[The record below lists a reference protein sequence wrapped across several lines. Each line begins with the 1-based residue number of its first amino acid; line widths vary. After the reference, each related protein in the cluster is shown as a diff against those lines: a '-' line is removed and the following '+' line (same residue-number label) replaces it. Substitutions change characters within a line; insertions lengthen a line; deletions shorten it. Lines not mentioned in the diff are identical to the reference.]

1 MQPKPRTKHQAIPL
15 PVPATPPNEAGWSF
29 AALLSVFTASL
40 LIWMRRLG
48 VHPADVEDAT
58 QEALVEA
65 WQRASTLPMGQD
77 EAQHEMFRIA
87 GKIAQRCRRQAARL
101 VCVDELDAVDPRDTE
116 AWIAARTLW
125 LTALYRL
132 DEPARVLIIARHID
146 GRTFKDIGVE
156 MGKEEETARQRVK
169 VAEKKLQAELDKLM
183 GRDNKD
189 KRGAAAMGLGFALD
203 PFDRAVFR
211 AILDVEEEFGLAP
224 PPASTV
230 RPKVTAKPWPWQT
243 FPMGTLAIALFVV
256 PGQGWRTEA
265 LYAEKIGNIPLPTV
279 DVRAATRAPE
289 EKRAPLEPP
298 LPRKHVTNLSHT
310 APRLSDKG
318 AAIVNNLRKTRSALA
333 SP

>member
-1 MQPKPRTKHQAIPL
+1 
-15 PVPATPPNEAGWSF
+15 
-29 AALLSVFTASL
+29 
-40 LIWMRRLG
+40 MRKLG

-65 WQRASTLPMGQD
+65 WQRASTLPVVQD

-87 GKIAQRCRRQAARL
+87 AKIAQRCRRQAARL
-101 VCVDELDAVDPRDTE
+101 VCVDELDAADPRDTE

-132 DEPARVLIIARHID
+132 DEPTRALIIARHID
-146 GRTFKDIGVE
+146 ERTFKDIGAE

-183 GRDNKD
+183 GRDTKG
-189 KRGAAAMGLGFALD
+189 KRGAAAMGVGFTLD

-211 AILDVEEEFGLAP
+211 AMLDVEEEFGLAP

-230 RPKVTAKPWPWQT
+230 RPKVTAKPWPWQY
-243 FPMGTLAIALFVV
+243 FPMGGLAIALFLV

-265 LYAEKIGNIPLPTV
+265 LYVEKIGNIPLPTV
-279 DVRAATRAPE
+279 DVRAAMRTPE
-289 EKRAPLEPP
+289 ENHSPMEPP
-298 LPRKHVTNLSHT
+298 LPQQPVTT
-310 APRLSDKG
+310 PARTMPRLSNKG
-318 AAIVNNLRKTRSALA
+318 VAIVNSLRKTPSALA

>member
-1 MQPKPRTKHQAIPL
+1 
-15 PVPATPPNEAGWSF
+15 
-29 AALLSVFTASL
+29 
-40 LIWMRRLG
+40 MRRLG

-65 WQRASTLPMGQD
+65 WQRASTLPLAQD
-77 EAQHEMFRIA
+77 EARHEMFRIA
-87 GKIAQRCRRQAARL
+87 AKIAQRCRRQAARL
-101 VCVDELDAVDPRDTE
+101 VCVDALDAADPRDAE

-132 DEPARVLIIARHID
+132 DEPTRALIISRHID
-146 GRTFKDIGVE
+146 ERTFKDIGAE

-183 GRDNKD
+183 GRDKD
-189 KRGAAAMGLGFALD
+189 KRGAAAMGVGFTLD

-230 RPKVTAKPWPWQT
+230 RPKVTAKPWPWQCLPT
-243 FPMGTLAIALFVV
+243 GILAITLFLV

-265 LYAEKIGNIPLPTV
+265 LYAEKIGNSPLPTV
-279 DVRAATRAPE
+279 DVRAATRTPE
-289 EKRAPLEPP
+289 ENDSPLEPP
-298 LPRKHVTNLSHT
+298 LPQKTVTT
-310 APRLSDKG
+310 PARVTPRLSNKG
-318 AAIVNNLRKTRSALA
+318 AAIVNSLRKTPSALA

>member
-1 MQPKPRTKHQAIPL
+1 
-15 PVPATPPNEAGWSF
+15 
-29 AALLSVFTASL
+29 
-40 LIWMRRLG
+40 MRKLG

-65 WQRASTLPMGQD
+65 WQRASTLPVGQD

-87 GKIAQRCRRQAARL
+87 AKIAQRCRRQAARL
-101 VCVDELDAVDPRDTE
+101 VCVDELDTADPRDTE

-132 DEPARVLIIARHID
+132 DEPARDLIIARHID
-146 GRTFKDIGVE
+146 GRTYKDIGAE

-183 GRDNKD
+183 GRDNND
-189 KRGAAAMGLGFALD
+189 KRGAAAMGLGFTLD

-211 AILDVEEEFGLAP
+211 AILDVEQEFGLAP

-230 RPKVTAKPWPWQT
+230 RPKVTAKPWPWQCLPT
-243 FPMGTLAIALFVV
+243 GILAIALFLV

-265 LYAEKIGNIPLPTV
+265 LYAEKIGNIPLPKV
-279 DVRAATRAPE
+279 DIRAATRTPE
-289 EKRAPLEPP
+289 ENHSPQESP
-298 LPRKHVTNLSHT
+298 LPRKPVATPART
-310 APRLSDKG
+310 TPRLSNKG
-318 AAIVNNLRKTRSALA
+318 VAMVNSLRKTPSALA

>member
-1 MQPKPRTKHQAIPL
+1 
-15 PVPATPPNEAGWSF
+15 
-29 AALLSVFTASL
+29 
-40 LIWMRRLG
+40 MRRLG

-65 WQRASTLPMGQD
+65 WQRASTLPVGQD
-77 EAQHEMFRIA
+77 EAQLEMFRIA
-87 GKIAQRCRRQAARL
+87 AKMAQRSRRHAARL
-101 VCVDELDAVDPRDTE
+101 VFVDELDAADPRDTE

-132 DEPARVLIIARHID
+132 DEPARILIIARHID
-146 GRTFKDIGVE
+146 GRTFKDIGAE

-189 KRGAAAMGLGFALD
+189 KCGAAAMGLNFTLD

-230 RPKVTAKPWPWQT
+230 RPKVTAKPWPWQY
-243 FPMGTLAIALFVV
+243 FPMGGLAIALFLV

-265 LYAEKIGNIPLPTV
+265 LYAAKIGNISLPKV
-279 DVRAATRAPE
+279 DIRAATRTPE
-289 EKRAPLEPP
+289 ENHSPVEPP
-298 LPRKHVTNLSHT
+298 LPRKPVVNPART
-310 APRLSDKG
+310 APGLSDKG
-318 AAIVNNLRKTRSALA
+318 VAIVNSLRKSPNALA